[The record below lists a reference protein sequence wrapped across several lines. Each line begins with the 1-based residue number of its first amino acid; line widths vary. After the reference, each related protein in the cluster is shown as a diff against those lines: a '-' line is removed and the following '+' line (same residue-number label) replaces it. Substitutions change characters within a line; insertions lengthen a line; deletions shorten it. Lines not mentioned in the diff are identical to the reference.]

1 MVWVV
6 ARYQPVS
13 LFSLRPSNATKSGG
27 KTLLAPTA
35 FAIKMALLSTTLSI
49 HGLQEGQQRFPAI
62 RALRI
67 ALALPE
73 QLVVIKTITSTLR
86 PYHINSSQTR
96 EAEIAEALAQ
106 GHYPFTRT
114 VGYREWVQFG
124 GPLTLALTGN
134 DAEPP
139 PWLEETLA
147 AINYLGK
154 RGSFLQVEEWPERIA
169 TLSSRFTELTRDST
183 SFPLDGTPQLLDD
196 WGATMTFEHADSYSG
211 TSIALGKERV
221 FRQVVLPYHL
231 VQSGRGYSLYKWL
244 GSSAEVT
251 A

>member
-1 MVWVV
+1 MVWTI
-6 ARYQPVS
+6 ARYQPIS

-27 KTLLAPTA
+27 TTLLVPTP
-35 FAIKMALLSTTLSI
+35 FVIKMALLSATLQI
-49 HGLQEGQQRFPAI
+49 HGLKEGQRRFPAI
-62 RALRI
+62 RDLRI
-67 ALALPE
+67 ALALPD
-73 QLVVIKTITSTLR
+73 QLVVIKTIARILR
-86 PYHINSSQTR
+86 PYHVNGSQTR
-96 EAEIAEALAQ
+96 EAEIVQAVEH

-124 GPLTLALTGN
+124 GALTLAFTGN

-139 PWLEETLA
+139 PWLEETLV

-169 TLSSRFTELTRDST
+169 TISSRFTELTRDSI

-196 WGATMTFEHADSYSG
+196 WGTTMTFEHADSYSG
-211 TSIALGKERV
+211 KPITLGKERI
-221 FRQVVLPYHL
+221 FRQVVLPYQL
-231 VQSGRGYSLYKWL
+231 VQPGRSYSLYEWL
-244 GSSAEVT
+244 GSADEVT

>member
-27 KTLLAPTA
+27 KTLLVPTA
-35 FAIKMALLSTTLSI
+35 FAVKMALLSATFSI
-49 HGLQEGQQRFPAI
+49 HGLKEGQQRFPAI
-62 RALRI
+62 RDLRI
-67 ALALPE
+67 ALALPD
-73 QLVVIKTITSTLR
+73 QLVVIKTIASILR
-86 PYHINSSQTR
+86 PYHVNSSQTR
-96 EAEIAEALAQ
+96 ETEVAEASRQ

-114 VGYREWVQFG
+114 IGYREWVQFG
-124 GPLTLALTGN
+124 GPLTFALTSN

-147 AINYLGK
+147 AVNYLGK
-154 RGSFLQVEEWPERIA
+154 RGSFLQLEEWPERTA

-196 WGATMTFEHADSYSG
+196 WAATMTFEHADSYSG
-211 TSIALGKERV
+211 KTIELGKERI
-221 FRQVVLPYHL
+221 FRQVVLPHQL
-231 VQSGRGYSLYKWL
+231 VQSSRDYSQYAWL
-244 GSSAEVT
+244 GSATEVT
-251 A
+251 G